1 MTSSQRK
8 IALVTGGSKGIGAA
22 IAITLAG
29 SGFDIW
35 LNYRSDH
42 EAAERVKEQVGHAG
56 GQCVLLPF
64 DVADAA
70 SCEERL
76 KPYLE
81 EQTPFAIINNA
92 GFAKDTL
99 LALMSPQEWNDVIAV
114 HLGGFFNVTRQVMP
128 LMLRKRCGRVIN
140 IVSTSGQTGVGG
152 QTNYS
157 AAKAGMIGATRSL
170 AMEVAKRKILVNA
183 VAPGFI
189 ETEMTDDLPLERI
202 LPMIPLGRI
211 GKAQEVADMVDF
223 LCSEK
228 AQYITG
234 QVFSVNGGACMP

>member
-1 MTSSQRK
+1 MTDSQRK

-22 IAITLAG
+22 IAKTLAQ

-35 LNYRSDH
+35 LNYRNDH
-42 EAAERVKEQVGHAG
+42 DAAGLVKEQVQQEG
-56 GQCVLLPF
+56 GECLLLPF
-64 DVADAA
+64 DVADAV
-70 SCEERL
+70 SCEESL
-76 KPYLE
+76 KPHLE
-81 EQTPFAIINNA
+81 DKTPFAIINNA

-99 LALMSPQEWNDVIAV
+99 LALMSHQEWNDVISV
-114 HLGGFFNVTRQVMP
+114 HLGGFFNVTRQVIP
-128 LMLRKRCGRVIN
+128 LMLRKRCGRIIN

-211 GKAQEVADMVDF
+211 GQAQEVADLVDF
-223 LCSEK
+223 LCSDK

>member
-1 MTSSQRK
+1 MANSERK
-8 IALVTGGSKGIGAA
+8 IALVTGGGKGIGAA
-22 IAITLAG
+22 IAITLAQ

-42 EAAERVKEQVGHAG
+42 DAANLVKNEIEQAG
-56 GQCVLLPF
+56 GQCLLLPF
-64 DVADAA
+64 DVADIAA
-70 SCEERL
+70 CENAL

-81 EQTPFAIINNA
+81 NATPFAIINNA

-99 LALMSPQEWNDVIAV
+99 LALMSSQEWNDVISV
-114 HLGGFFNVTRQVMP
+114 HLGGFFNVTRQVLP
-128 LMLRKRCGRVIN
+128 QMLRKRCGRVIN

-189 ETEMTDDLPLERI
+189 ETEMTEELPLDKI
-202 LPMIPLGRI
+202 LPMVPLGRI

-223 LCSEK
+223 LCSDK
-228 AQYITG
+228 AEYITG

>member
-1 MTSSQRK
+1 MPEAPRR
-8 IALVTGGSKGIGAA
+8 IALITGGSKGIGAA
-22 IAITLAG
+22 IATTLAQ

-42 EAAERVKEQVGHAG
+42 QAAEQVRALVEQAG
-56 GQCVLLPF
+56 ATCLLLPF
-64 DVADAA
+64 DVADFAA
-70 SCEERL
+70 CEEAL
-76 KPYLE
+76 KPHLE
-81 EQTPFAIINNA
+81 NDVPFAVINNA

-99 LALMSPQEWNDVIAV
+99 LALMSQKEWNDVISV
-114 HLGGFFNVTRQVMP
+114 HLGGFFNVTRQVIP
-128 LMLRKRCGRVIN
+128 LMLRKRCGRVVN

-189 ETEMTDDLPLERI
+189 ETEMTDELPLERI

-211 GKAQEVADMVDF
+211 GTAQEVADMVDF
-223 LCSEK
+223 LCSDK